1 MLESKLGSSGI
12 YGSSVHMAT
21 LHLVQAKKQAKSTCQ
36 PDQSITKNTVSA
48 LLCGSQSWGERN
60 VDSFPTEGASA
71 TIYTALAGSHF
82 PPRHSTIHQWLLQ
95 SYWAFTRHL
104 HIPDKRNKKHFKA
117 TLPAVPTL
125 FHLSNAYKTVE
136 EGQMLLRG
144 ATAHLLPASAPL
156 KTLLFLL
163 KKEYTI
169 NLSHLLS
176 WATILSLKAQ
186 TGPSTLK
193 SIT

>member
-1 MLESKLGSSGI
+1 MWSISAHGDSPTGSGWET
-12 YGSSVHMAT
+12 GKVHKSIWSIND
-21 LHLVQAKKQAKSTCQ
+21 KK
-36 PDQSITKNTVSA
+36 TVSA
-48 LLCGSQSWGERN
+48 PLCGSQLLGNRN
-60 VDSFPTEGASA
+60 MDSLPTEGAPA
-71 TIYTALAGSHF
+71 TICTAFAWSHF
-82 PPRHSTIHQWLLQ
+82 PPQHSTIHQWLQQ

-144 ATAHLLPASAPL
+144 TTAHLLPASTPL
-156 KTLLFLL
+156 KMLLFLL
-163 KKEYTI
+163 RKESTK

-176 WATILSLKAQ
+176 QETILSLKAQ
-186 TGPSTLK
+186 TGPSTLTR
-193 SIT
+193 IT

>member
-1 MLESKLGSSGI
+1 
-12 YGSSVHMAT
+12 MAT
-21 LHLVQAKKQAKSTCQ
+21 LQLVQAEKQAKSMSVW
-36 PDQSITKNTVSA
+36 SIDNKKKHRFCTS
-48 LLCGSQSWGERN
+48 LLESEVGGKKCEQFPHIRSLSNNPHSSCGKPFSPQ
-60 VDSFPTEGASA
+60 
-71 TIYTALAGSHF
+71 
-82 PPRHSTIHQWLLQ
+82 HSTIHQWLLQ

-136 EGQMLLRG
+136 EGQILLRG

-176 WATILSLKAQ
+176 WATILSLEAQ
-186 TGPSTLK
+186 TGPSTLTR
-193 SIT
+193 ST

>member
-1 MLESKLGSSGI
+1 MLESEPGFSRTC
-12 YGSSVHMAT
+12 GSSVHMAT
-21 LHLVQAKKQAKSTCQ
+21 LQLVRAEKQAKYMSVW
-36 PDQSITKNTVSA
+36 SINNKKHCFCTTLWESA
-48 LLCGSQSWGERN
+48 VGERN

-71 TIYTALAGSHF
+71 TICTSCGKPFS
-82 PPRHSTIHQWLLQ
+82 PQHSTIHQWLLQ
-95 SYWAFTRHL
+95 SYWAFSRHL
-104 HIPDKRNKKHFKA
+104 HILDKRNKKHFKA

-136 EGQMLLRG
+136 EGQTLLRG

-169 NLSHLLS
+169 NLAHLLS

-186 TGPSTLK
+186 TGPSTLT
-193 SIT
+193 SII